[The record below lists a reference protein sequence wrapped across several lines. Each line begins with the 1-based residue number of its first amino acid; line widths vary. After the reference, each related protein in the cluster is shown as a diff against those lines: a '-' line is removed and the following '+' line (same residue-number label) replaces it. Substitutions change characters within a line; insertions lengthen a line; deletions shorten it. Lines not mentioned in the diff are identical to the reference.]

1 MCGQLSTASKMTFKT
16 PKPVNFKSQ
25 GIPENTHKMKGSRP
39 KSNDPCLNVKVFC
52 NLCDGVYQM
61 SGLRKHIAHRHKM
74 TKSAYIAAFGDLK
87 KQIISLVYH
96 SCGIC
101 KKTILLDTEI
111 ISKHTTKKHKIGYT
125 AYAGKYMKKNS
136 GLIKK
141 ENKTSVK
148 KVEKKK
154 PSTATSAPQSFGKE
168 FWQNILSKKSGSS
181 TSKSVSSSSK
191 SPAASKPVSKS
202 SPKLAP
208 KTPAKKSMPAS
219 KPARKSP
226 LTQTPSPATRTMAT
240 SKKPTPSTKPRPSS
254 PVLPPTPPATPPII
268 KSEPVVKKEKEDIV
282 MTDISTPAPVK
293 NLIVIQCEICSK
305 TFSKNIQLRAHT
317 RKNHS

>member
-1 MCGQLSTASKMTFKT
+1 MCGQLSTVSKMTFKT

-25 GIPENTHKMKGSRP
+25 GIPENTQKMKGSRP
-39 KSNDPCLNVKVFC
+39 KSNDPCLNVKLFC

-74 TKSAYIAAFGDLK
+74 TKSDYIAAFGDIK

-101 KKTILLDTEI
+101 KQTMLLDTDI
-111 ISKHTTKKHKIGYT
+111 ISKHTTKKHKVGYT
-125 AYAGKYMKKNS
+125 AYAGKYMRKKS

-141 ENKTSVK
+141 EKMSVK
-148 KVEKKK
+148 KVSKKISSPPK
-154 PSTATSAPQSFGKE
+154 SFGKE

-181 TSKSVSSSSK
+181 TSDSKLSSNKSL
-191 SPAASKPVSKS
+191 AAPKPVSKA

-208 KTPAKKSMPAS
+208 KTPAKKS

-226 LTQTPSPATRTMAT
+226 VNQTPSPATRTHST
-240 SKKPTPSTKPRPSS
+240 FKKSSPSTKPAPSS
-254 PVLPPTPPATPPII
+254 QVFPPTPPATPPII
-268 KSEPVVKKEKEDIV
+268 KEERVVKKEKEDVV
-282 MTDISTPAPVK
+282 MTEVSAPTVAK

>member
-1 MCGQLSTASKMTFKT
+1 MCGQRSTATKMTFKT

-25 GIPENTHKMKGSRP
+25 GFPEKNHKMKGSRP
-39 KSNDPCLNVKVFC
+39 MSNDPCLNVKVFC

-74 TKSAYIAAFGDLK
+74 TKSAYISGFGDIR

-101 KKTILLDTEI
+101 KKTMLLDTDI

-125 AYAGKYMKKNS
+125 AYAGKYMRKNT
-136 GLIKK
+136 GVIRK
-141 ENKTSVK
+141 EKTTAVKVAKEKSSKTS
-148 KVEKKK
+148 
-154 PSTATSAPQSFGKE
+154 SAPQSFGKE
-168 FWQNILSKKSGSS
+168 FWQNILSKKSSS
-181 TSKSVSSSSK
+181 TTSNSSASSNKSSTV
-191 SPAASKPVSKS
+191 SKPVSRS

-208 KTPAKKSMPAS
+208 KTPAKKPSPPS
-219 KPARKSP
+219 KPVRKSP
-226 LTQTPSPATRTMAT
+226 VTQTPRPAARTPST
-240 SKKPTPSTKPRPSS
+240 TKKTTPSTKVAPSS

-268 KSEPVVKKEKEDIV
+268 KAEPVVKKEKEDIV